1 MTAIQSSTKY
11 NDANKYG
18 AASCID
24 GYSDS
29 DKGPDGKTAICWTWK
44 AKREAAPWVALDF
57 GSPVTVHRV
66 ELYKSALG
74 ADRIQNVDV
83 RISENLPT
91 SGTYMF
97 SGGTLLGQYAGPD
110 TEKQH
115 IISGQ

>member
-1 MTAIQSSTKY
+1 MTATQSSTY
-11 NDANKYG
+11 QNDAQQFG
-18 AASCID
+18 AGNCID
-24 GYSDS
+24 GVQGSDN
-29 DKGPDGKTAICWTWK
+29 GPDGQWVLCHTDP
-44 AKREAAPWVALDF
+44 EDVPWIALDF

-66 ELYKSALG
+66 ELFKSALG

-91 SGTYMF
+91 SGTNMF